1 MRNNYLVTIVLLSI
15 NISVYIVLNI
25 LAWNGIEIYSFVK
38 AYIGFTQEAFH
49 GEYWKHVTPMFVH
62 VEWWH
67 ILGNSLAIL
76 AFGTL
81 SERYFGKRV
90 YILVYIISGLLAQ
103 TYDHAVFCGVDLL
116 VDVNNCDIGAGN
128 SVFGASGSIWG
139 LIGALLVYSIAHKKD
154 LFSSSIKSTLLY
166 GPVMAICIVG
176 TFVTAHG
183 LFKENLL
190 DVLWG
195 FGPDTYG
202 FMEHGHGGA
211 FIIGVILGLLI
222 IILRLN
228 KYSYR

>member
-25 LAWNGIEIYSFVK
+25 LAWNGIEIDSFVK
-38 AYIGFTQEAFH
+38 AYVGFDSQAFH
-49 GEYWKHVTPMFVH
+49 GKYWKHVTGIFVH
-62 VEWWH
+62 IEFIH
-67 ILGNSLAIL
+67 ILGNLLAIL

-103 TYDHAVFCGVDLL
+103 TYDLAVACGVDLL
-116 VDVNNCDIGAGN
+116 IENCDMGAGK
-128 SVFGASGSIWG
+128 SVFGASTCIWG
-139 LIGALLVYSIAHKKD
+139 LIGALLVYSIAHKED
-154 LFSSSIKSTLLY
+154 LFGSSIRSTLLY

-228 KYSYR
+228 KHSYR

>member
-1 MRNNYLVTIVLLSI
+1 M
-15 NISVYIVLNI
+15 
-25 LAWNGIEIYSFVK
+25 
-38 AYIGFTQEAFH
+38 
-49 GEYWKHVTPMFVH
+49 
-62 VEWWH
+62 
-67 ILGNSLAIL
+67 GNSLAIL

-103 TYDHAVFCGVDLL
+103 TYDLAVACGVDLL
-116 VDVNNCDIGAGN
+116 IENCDMGAGK
-128 SVFGASGSIWG
+128 SVFGASTCIWG
-139 LIGALLVYSIAHKKD
+139 LIGALLVYSITHKKD
-154 LFSSSIKSTLLY
+154 LFGSSIRSILLY
-166 GPVMAICIVG
+166 VPVMAICIVG

>member
-67 ILGNSLAIL
+67 ILGNSLAIW

-90 YILVYIISGLLAQ
+90 YILVYFISGLLAQ
-103 TYDHAVFCGVDLL
+103 TYDLAVACGVDLL
-116 VDVNNCDIGAGN
+116 IENCDMGAGK
-128 SVFGASGSIWG
+128 SVFGASTCIWG

-154 LFSSSIKSTLLY
+154 LFGSSIRSTLLY
-166 GPVMAICIVG
+166 VPVMAICIVG

-195 FGPDTYG
+195 FAPHTYG

-211 FIIGVILGLLI
+211 FIVGVILGLLI
-222 IILRLN
+222 MILRLN

>member
-1 MRNNYLVTIVLLSI
+1 
-15 NISVYIVLNI
+15 
-25 LAWNGIEIYSFVK
+25 
-38 AYIGFTQEAFH
+38 
-49 GEYWKHVTPMFVH
+49 MFVH

-103 TYDHAVFCGVDLL
+103 TYDLAVACGVDLL
-116 VDVNNCDIGAGN
+116 IENCDMGAGK
-128 SVFGASGSIWG
+128 SVFGASTCIWG

-154 LFSSSIKSTLLY
+154 LFSSSITSTLLY

-211 FIIGVILGLLI
+211 FIVGVILGLLI
-222 IILRLN
+222 MTLRLN